1 MSLQKFRDINA
12 KSPFAKSTHSTPTL
26 DFKRFFMNLA
36 MYRDE
41 VQNRDLSS
49 EFSTK
54 LMEAMTPDFQRQN
67 TKWSREMQIS
77 FVENVVG
84 GLRSNIMI
92 YFISSQ
98 DGGYCNILDGL
109 QRLTALKAFIDGEI
123 PLFGEYYYADVIKG
137 GGVGNKVIPL
147 VIYEFPSHRA
157 ACEFYIAMNKNITHS
172 PQDLETAYKF
182 LADNPE

>member
-1 MSLQKFRDINA
+1 MNLKTFIKINE
-12 KSPFAKSTHSTPTL
+12 KSPFAKSAHSTPTL
-26 DFKRFFMNLA
+26 DLKRFFVNLA
-36 MYRDE
+36 MYCDE
-41 VQNRDLSS
+41 ALNKNNSS
-49 EFSTK
+49 EFSSK
-54 LMEAMTPDFQRQN
+54 LMNIMTPDFQRQN

-98 DGGYCNILDGL
+98 DGGFCNILDGL
-109 QRLTALKAFIDGEI
+109 QRLTALKAFIDGDI
-123 PLFGEYYYADVIKG
+123 PLFGEYYYDDVIKG
-137 GGVGNKVIPL
+137 GQIGNKVVPL

-172 PQDLETAYKF
+172 PSDLEPAYKF
-182 LADNPE
+182 LEDNAV